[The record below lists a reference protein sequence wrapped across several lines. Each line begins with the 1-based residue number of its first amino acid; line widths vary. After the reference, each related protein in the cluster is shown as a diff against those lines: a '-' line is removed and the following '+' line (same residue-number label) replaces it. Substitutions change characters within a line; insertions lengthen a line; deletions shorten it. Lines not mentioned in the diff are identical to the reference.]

1 MCPACQHPRL
11 PLPFNVSARTGASSM
26 GPPRHRFYDWRWW
39 PLASTIG
46 AWFLFA
52 FLDGVPGS
60 LSFILIPI
68 SILGLLISTAA
79 LTISIC
85 VLLALRR
92 LRRATSFALALVMP
106 FIFKAPINWAADC
119 LHLFLT
125 VKFGFGVLSP
135 EGAKGEAL
143 IDFIPIPAMNNE
155 PFSAFDWS
163 VGLAGGINTFLIRD
177 LTGEVTLPIIQHK
190 HPNLDTTG
198 SMNNVQESLTISLG
212 ITTSATQDEL

>member
-1 MCPACQHPRL
+1 
-11 PLPFNVSARTGASSM
+11 M

-60 LSFILIPI
+60 L
-68 SILGLLISTAA
+68 
-79 LTISIC
+79 
-85 VLLALRR
+85 ALRR
-92 LRRATSFALALVMP
+92 LRGATSFALALVMP

-119 LHLFLT
+119 LHLVLT

-135 EGAKGEAL
+135 QGAKGNAL
-143 IDFIPIPAMNNE
+143 IDFIPIPAINNE
-155 PFSAFDWS
+155 SFSAFDWS
-163 VGLAGGINTFLIRD
+163 VGVAGGINTFLIRD

-190 HPNLDTTG
+190 HPNFDTTG
-198 SMNNVQESLTISLG
+198 I
-212 ITTSATQDEL
+212 DEQCSGKSDHIFGHYYICYT